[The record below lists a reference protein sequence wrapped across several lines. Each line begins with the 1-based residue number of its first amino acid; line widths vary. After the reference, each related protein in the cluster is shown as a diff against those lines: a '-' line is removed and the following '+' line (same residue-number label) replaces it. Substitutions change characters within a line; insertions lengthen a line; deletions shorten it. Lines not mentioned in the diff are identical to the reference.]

1 MSHTPDQPEAPQTP
15 APPTEPHPPT
25 QQWAATAPPA
35 PKRSLWGDAL
45 SSTGGTVAVIVAGA
59 LLSLVGLLMV
69 ALVGFGLARTLG
81 GDHAHAA
88 RAGGSGQGQM
98 PEHMGPGQG
107 GPRQMPPG
115 QQRQGPSDLP
125 GLGGALHGEAVL
137 PGDGSASRAVLFQ
150 RGEVTEV
157 TTDKLTVKSTDGFSA
172 TYTIGADSRQRLK
185 DKVSTLATG
194 DQVMVLATKDGHETT
209 RILKTGRA
217 ARTN

>member
-1 MSHTPDQPEAPQTP
+1 M
-15 APPTEPHPPT
+15 
-25 QQWAATAPPA
+25 
-35 PKRSLWGDAL
+35 
-45 SSTGGTVAVIVAGA
+45 
-59 LLSLVGLLMV
+59 
-69 ALVGFGLARTLG
+69 
-81 GDHAHAA
+81 
-88 RAGGSGQGQM
+88 
-98 PEHMGPGQG
+98 
-107 GPRQMPPG
+107 
-115 QQRQGPSDLP
+115 
-125 GLGGALHGEAVL
+125 
-137 PGDGSASRAVLFQ
+137 LFQ